1 MFMITIVCQHI
12 MGGHKSL
19 VARKCCQQGE
29 GAIQALS
36 LKVVFREFSLSGLP
50 SAPRPGKNSFLVR
63 VLCGAPSAGCRSSA
77 AANAK
82 VTAAQLLLN
91 SREAGQGRSFVR
103 LVMKLSCVATSF
115 PTQRNYILIISFLL
129 HFSIVANPGFLT
141 RNYLTKETFKV
152 LHIIKSMVDIM
163 QLYF

>member
-1 MFMITIVCQHI
+1 MITIVCQHI

-103 LVMKLSCVATSF
+103 LVMKLSCVAPAF
-115 PTQRNYILIISFLL
+115 QHR
-129 HFSIVANPGFLT
+129 
-141 RNYLTKETFKV
+141 ETIF
-152 LHIIKSMVDIM
+152 
-163 QLYF
+163 